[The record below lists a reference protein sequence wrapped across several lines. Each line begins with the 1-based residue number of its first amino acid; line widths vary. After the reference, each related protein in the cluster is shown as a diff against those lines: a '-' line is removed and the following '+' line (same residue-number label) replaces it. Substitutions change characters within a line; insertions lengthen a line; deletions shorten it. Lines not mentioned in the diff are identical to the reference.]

1 MDFRHFE
8 LSDLLSEALIA
19 LEAGDRARAETAL
32 RRALRWVEADW
43 LATPS
48 DARVP
53 AARPSPALVET
64 DDDDGDGD

>member
-1 MDFRHFE
+1 VDFRHFE

-19 LEAGDRARAETAL
+19 VEAGDRVRAETAL

-48 DARVP
+48 DAP
-53 AARPSPALVET
+53 AAAATAAPAH
-64 DDDDGDGD
+64 DDDDED

>member
-1 MDFRHFE
+1 MDFRHLE

-19 LEAGDRARAETAL
+19 VDAGDRARAATAL

-48 DARVP
+48 DTP
-53 AARPSPALVET
+53 ASATTTGAPAH
-64 DDDDGDGD
+64 DDDDED